1 MKKMKKLKLKP
12 NIKEEEALKNPSSLG
27 RVYICPKCKVGDAL
41 TQISSD
47 RIKCNLCN
55 GEYLKP

>member
-12 NIKEEEALKNPSSLG
+12 NITKEEAGKNPSSLG
-27 RVYICPKCKVGDAL
+27 RVYICPKCKVGHAL
-41 TQISSD
+41 TQISFD
-47 RIKCNLCN
+47 RIKCDLCN